1 MIDSLEKINL
11 DFDENYQAIFNAPKL
26 TQKYLNKRSD
36 KFDQI
41 IINEFKTR
49 KLEDDFAIVALGGY
63 GRQELFP
70 SSDIDLS
77 IIQLSKKSKKIED
90 VKIFIGW
97 LWTLNVKIGHSVRTF
112 KDINKITKSDLKEFT
127 SYLSHRVIYCKEDKI
142 SQLSLNLKKISN
154 NWNKTKFFKAKKIE
168 QYGRHQSFNSTEF
181 SLEPDLKESPGC
193 LRDFQTALWILEHC
207 FEIYKLE
214 DCVKTKL
221 FKKVEI
227 AGVKKSYSYIK
238 FLRYILNL
246 NSKSNRISFENQLL
260 LAKKSKLK
268 SSKKSSAVE
277 KFMRAFFLHASN
289 LSDFNEFVFQ
299 AYEDQLSIFKKT
311 YSTHYY
317 IFKDRLGISDR
328 IDLVKNPEFIL
339 ESFIKVGKLKKI
351 NGLDFKSIKKIQSS
365 LLKIDPK
372 YFLSPQAGQQFIEIL
387 KSTTNLSTNI
397 KKLKQLGIL
406 RLLIPEFGEIEGQMQ
421 FDMFHIY
428 TVDEHTFKVVRNM
441 RQMQIGKIDQTLEIE
456 HELIN
461 KLPKIELL
469 YLAGIF
475 HDLGKG
481 KGGDHSEIGE
491 KIVNRFCNRL
501 NFSSHDTE
509 LLCWLVKNHLLM
521 SSMSQKSDVHDP
533 ETTKQFI
540 KNVDSIE
547 KLNYIYMLTINDI
560 RGTNPNLWNSWKHDL
575 LKQLFMSS
583 RKKLNFEEMQ
593 SSQFIIN
600 ERKSKSVESI
610 SEKENLL
617 LEKVWGQL
625 SDTYFSKYQV
635 KQLTDQAKTIAD
647 SEGKTSIFIK
657 TRKNLIEIFIF
668 TPNQPGLFFKTVQS
682 FEQLSIETIDSDI
695 HTTDDGLYA
704 LNTFICKHKILGGN
718 LIQRDIQNIKKK
730 IASVITSQSNKSFTK
745 VRSKNKKIFQY
756 RTKVNITNNN
766 EKNRTNI
773 TLETLDKP
781 NLLSKVAKIFLDQ
794 GVSIDSARI
803 TTLGE
808 KVEDNFTV
816 IDEKTK
822 LALSK
827 NKAQLLQNKFKSL

>member
-1 MIDSLEKINL
+1 
-11 DFDENYQAIFNAPKL
+11 
-26 TQKYLNKRSD
+26 
-36 KFDQI
+36 
-41 IINEFKTR
+41 
-49 KLEDDFAIVALGGY
+49 
-63 GRQELFP
+63 
-70 SSDIDLS
+70 
-77 IIQLSKKSKKIED
+77 
-90 VKIFIGW
+90 
-97 LWTLNVKIGHSVRTF
+97 
-112 KDINKITKSDLKEFT
+112 
-127 SYLSHRVIYCKEDKI
+127 
-142 SQLSLNLKKISN
+142 
-154 NWNKTKFFKAKKIE
+154 
-168 QYGRHQSFNSTEF
+168 
-181 SLEPDLKESPGC
+181 
-193 LRDFQTALWILEHC
+193 
-207 FEIYKLE
+207 
-214 DCVKTKL
+214 
-221 FKKVEI
+221 
-227 AGVKKSYSYIK
+227 
-238 FLRYILNL
+238 
-246 NSKSNRISFENQLL
+246 
-260 LAKKSKLK
+260 
-268 SSKKSSAVE
+268 
-277 KFMRAFFLHASN
+277 
-289 LSDFNEFVFQ
+289 
-299 AYEDQLSIFKKT
+299 
-311 YSTHYY
+311 
-317 IFKDRLGISDR
+317 
-328 IDLVKNPEFIL
+328 
-339 ESFIKVGKLKKI
+339 
-351 NGLDFKSIKKIQSS
+351 
-365 LLKIDPK
+365 
-372 YFLSPQAGQQFIEIL
+372 
-387 KSTTNLSTNI
+387 
-397 KKLKQLGIL
+397 
-406 RLLIPEFGEIEGQMQ
+406 
-421 FDMFHIY
+421 
-428 TVDEHTFKVVRNM
+428 
-441 RQMQIGKIDQTLEIE
+441 
-456 HELIN
+456 
-461 KLPKIELL
+461 
-469 YLAGIF
+469 
-475 HDLGKG
+475 
-481 KGGDHSEIGE
+481 
-491 KIVNRFCNRL
+491 
-501 NFSSHDTE
+501 
-509 LLCWLVKNHLLM
+509 
-521 SSMSQKSDVHDP
+521 
-533 ETTKQFI
+533 
-540 KNVDSIE
+540 
-547 KLNYIYMLTINDI
+547 MLTINDI

-635 KQLTDQAKTIAD
+635 KQLADQAKTIAD

-730 IASVITSQSNKSFTK
+730 IVSVITSQSNKSFTK